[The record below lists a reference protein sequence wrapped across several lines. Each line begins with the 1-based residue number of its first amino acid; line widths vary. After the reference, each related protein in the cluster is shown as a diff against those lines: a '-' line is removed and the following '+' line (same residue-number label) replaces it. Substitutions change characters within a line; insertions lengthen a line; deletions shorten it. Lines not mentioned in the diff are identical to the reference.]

1 LNHVAAIVG
10 GFNTQQKNIGQQGV
24 AFNPI
29 PKAHQMEAVRFLNDN
44 AFASPTWQVDKDVVR
59 RFEPIGVLSRI
70 RNAQNSVLNNLLSSA
85 RFARLVEQNVLD
97 GDQSYAPA
105 DFLADVRRGVWR
117 ELETPQVRIDPYRR
131 NLQRAYLDIAN
142 NKVNGAAP
150 TVPQGLP
157 AGFAAQFVT
166 SGDEKPFYRAEL
178 RSLNNS
184 ITVALARTTDR
195 ATRVHLESV
204 RDQIARILDPKFAPP
219 TTGNTGPTIIFGVN
233 EFDGF
238 SMTSDSCWPDY
249 VIRP

>member
-1 LNHVAAIVG
+1 
-10 GFNTQQKNIGQQGV
+10 
-24 AFNPI
+24 
-29 PKAHQMEAVRFLNDN
+29 MEAVHFLNDN
-44 AFASPTWQVDKDVVR
+44 AFASPTWQVDKEILR
-59 RFEPIGVLSRI
+59 RIEPIGVLSRM
-70 RNAQNSVLNNLLSSA
+70 RNAQNSVLSNLLSSA
-85 RFARLVEQNVLD
+85 RFARLVEQNALD
-97 GDQSYAPA
+97 GDQSYAPS
-105 DFLADVRRGVWR
+105 DFLADVRKGVWR

-142 NKVNGAAP
+142 NKLNGAAQ

-157 AGFAAQFVT
+157 AGFAALFVT
-166 SGDEKPFYRAEL
+166 SGDERPFYRAEL

-219 TTGNTGPTIIFGVN
+219 TTGGTGSIIFGFN

-238 SMTSDSCWPDY
+238 SMASDSCWPDY